1 MLETRIE
8 ELTAAVKALTEAL
21 SKTQAPNPVTAPL
34 EDIQPAKKSQSA
46 ATSVS
51 KPVVVASGTHQN
63 FDSSVETP
71 NDPPSSS
78 DTTSGEQSQPTGESS
93 SPANDD
99 EAQAQIEAE
108 RNAAPELTYN
118 DHVKPATLKLSQK
131 MGREAAI
138 AVLGRFG
145 VKGAQNLDT
154 SQWAEYIAHCES
166 VMNGGEV

>member
-34 EDIQPAKKSQSA
+34 EDIQPGKKSQSA

-63 FDSSVETP
+63 SDSSVETP

-93 SPANDD
+93 L
-99 EAQAQIEAE
+99 
-108 RNAAPELTYN
+108 PELTYN

-131 MGREAAI
+131 MGREVAI

-145 VKGAQNLDT
+145 VKVAQNLDA
-154 SQWAEYIAHCES
+154 SQWADYIAHCES

>member
-34 EDIQPAKKSQSA
+34 DEIKIYPNALADGQTKKSAGKSAVTEKASSSTAA
-46 ATSVS
+46 ATES
-51 KPVVVASGTHQN
+51 
-63 FDSSVETP
+63 EIP

-78 DTTSGEQSQPTGESS
+78 DTTSGGQSQPTGESS
-93 SPANDD
+93 S
-99 EAQAQIEAE
+99 
-108 RNAAPELTYN
+108 PELTYN

-131 MGREAAI
+131 MGREVAI

-145 VKGAQNLDT
+145 VKGAQNLDA
-154 SQWAEYIAHCES
+154 SQWADYIAHCES

>member
-34 EDIQPAKKSQSA
+34 EDIQPGKKPQSA

-51 KPVVVASGTHQN
+51 KPAVVASGTHQN
-63 FDSSVETP
+63 SDSSVETP
-71 NDPPSSS
+71 NDQPSSS
-78 DTTSGEQSQPTGESS
+78 DTISGEQSQPTGESS
-93 SPANDD
+93 S
-99 EAQAQIEAE
+99 
-108 RNAAPELTYN
+108 PELTYN

-131 MGREAAI
+131 MGREVAI

-145 VKGAQNLDT
+145 VKGAQNLDA
-154 SQWAEYIAHCES
+154 SQWADYIAHCES

>member
-34 EDIQPAKKSQSA
+34 EDIQPGKKSAPAQTPKASA
-46 ATSVS
+46 A
-51 KPVVVASGTHQN
+51 PVVMEAEQQ
-63 FDSSVETP
+63 
-71 NDPPSSS
+71 SS
-78 DTTSGEQSQPTGESS
+78 DTISGEQSQPTGESS
-93 SPANDD
+93 L
-99 EAQAQIEAE
+99 
-108 RNAAPELTYN
+108 PELTYN

-131 MGREAAI
+131 MGREVAI

-145 VKGAQNLDT
+145 VKGAQNLDA
-154 SQWAEYIAHCES
+154 SQWADYIAHCES